1 MQSKIGLRQSVH
13 NSKRIGVDLEER
25 SNPIVTIVDA
35 DTKKGQCSAAGI
47 TCYSCGKLGHYSK
60 RCSNQEDRQQRHSRN
75 DRQGAP
81 PPKQNFGQ
89 RQRYP
94 AQRGTFMQQR
104 LHTMEEEES
113 TSTREDVR
121 YLDEEYVLDELKS
134 SDCDTGG
141 TKYEWHE
148 ELSIDGGEN
157 IRFKLD
163 SGATCNVLPFE
174 SYRRIKQSG
183 GRLDP
188 GPRVR
193 NYGAKGG
200 YLNVMGVF
208 EGVVKRHGV
217 SFKVKFIVV
226 DEPGQP
232 PILGLPTCNAMQL
245 IKRVHSVST
254 EKQRDLPPVVNEFQD
269 VFVGIG
275 KLPVVHDIKLATG
288 PNFVDPVVC
297 AASRL
302 PFLLEG
308 KVYKKLDQMVKDE
321 IIVPVVEP
329 T

>member
-1 MQSKIGLRQSVH
+1 M
-13 NSKRIGVDLEER
+13 
-25 SNPIVTIVDA
+25 
-35 DTKKGQCSAAGI
+35 
-47 TCYSCGKLGHYSK
+47 
-60 RCSNQEDRQQRHSRN
+60 
-75 DRQGAP
+75 
-81 PPKQNFGQ
+81 
-89 RQRYP
+89 
-94 AQRGTFMQQR
+94 
-104 LHTMEEEES
+104 
-113 TSTREDVR
+113 
-121 YLDEEYVLDELKS
+121 LDELKS

-232 PILGLPTCNAMQL
+232 PILGLPT
-245 IKRVHSVST
+245 
-254 EKQRDLPPVVNEFQD
+254 
-269 VFVGIG
+269 
-275 KLPVVHDIKLATG
+275 
-288 PNFVDPVVC
+288 
-297 AASRL
+297 
-302 PFLLEG
+302 
-308 KVYKKLDQMVKDE
+308 
-321 IIVPVVEP
+321 
-329 T
+329 

>member
-1 MQSKIGLRQSVH
+1 M
-13 NSKRIGVDLEER
+13 
-25 SNPIVTIVDA
+25 
-35 DTKKGQCSAAGI
+35 
-47 TCYSCGKLGHYSK
+47 
-60 RCSNQEDRQQRHSRN
+60 
-75 DRQGAP
+75 
-81 PPKQNFGQ
+81 
-89 RQRYP
+89 
-94 AQRGTFMQQR
+94 
-104 LHTMEEEES
+104 
-113 TSTREDVR
+113 
-121 YLDEEYVLDELKS
+121 LDELKS

-141 TKYEWHE
+141 IKYEWHE

-188 GPRVR
+188 GPRVQK
-193 NYGAKGG
+193 YGAKVG

-208 EGVVKRHGV
+208 EGVVKRHGA

-232 PILGLPTCNAMQL
+232 PILGLPSCNAMQL

-254 EKQRDLPPVVNEFQD
+254 DKQRDLPPVVNEFQD
-269 VFVGIG
+269 VFIGIG

-308 KVYKKLDQMVKDE
+308 KVYKKLDQMVLKINKGHQSRFFRLINMRDFSVF
-321 IIVPVVEP
+321 IGSHLLTQGSYYLVKI
-329 T
+329 